1 MGERINI
8 KPTVFWATAVVA
20 TVLSAHP
27 VLGAPSSTPEP
38 ADIVHRVTATW
49 AASHVVSADVGMGLY
64 VHKPVSSQPPD
75 CTFSGKLH
83 VEQGAPI
90 VQLGQRSPGST
101 CKIVEQR
108 ALGPLFKS
116 LEPLENFFARFD
128 LTVVDQKLVEN
139 DQYYR
144 VQGRSRDPKGDPHGL
159 IAWIDYDRG
168 TVPEGTVNYAW
179 GDMDTRQTYDRV
191 NNALVLTRQ
200 VLHSPHYNASLELM
214 YSNFQFTP

>member
-1 MGERINI
+1 MGKPINLTAI
-8 KPTVFWATAVVA
+8 LFWVTAVVA
-20 TVLSAHP
+20 IVCSTHR
-27 VLGAPSSTPEP
+27 VLGAPSSMPDT
-38 ADIVHRVTATW
+38 ADIVHRVMSTW
-49 AASHVVSADVGMGLY
+49 SASHIVSADVGMRLY

-83 VEQGAPI
+83 MEQGAPI

-128 LTVVDQKLVEN
+128 LTVVDQNLVEN

-144 VQGRSRDPKGDPHGL
+144 VQGRSHDPKGDPHGL

-168 TVPEGTVNYAW
+168 TVPEGTINYAW
-179 GDMDTRQTYDRV
+179 GDMDTQQTYDRV
-191 NNALVLTRQ
+191 TNALVLTRQ
-200 VLHSPHYNASLELM
+200 VLHSPHYNASLELV
-214 YSNFQFTP
+214 YSNFGFTP